1 MNEFKSVHEGQISI
15 FDIQVTKAAK
25 KTTEKPREIINK
37 VTPVKIEKN
46 VNPLEL
52 TELQQKF
59 LNEHSVMKNEN
70 LSRLIKY
77 CSGGFGIEL
86 IAPGGFKTIYVNKQG
101 IEEFKFDKRINVL
114 PMDQVL
120 YYKHELKINDL
131 QENGLKTIKEKYR
144 DLREIR
150 RKGDENIIVE
160 LEDKVI
166 SINPLGWI
174 LEFDNVQAIYSPNE
188 VIQEHNKELKI
199 FDIKQMQKSVKVG
212 DRVQAYRSKSEIIT
226 GVITREYGL
235 ANEILNISFK
245 RGEVGVAT
253 AIGRRQVIKILEVGV

>member
-1 MNEFKSVHEGQISI
+1 MDKYIAEGQISI

-25 KTTEKPREIINK
+25 KTTEKPREFINK

-46 VNPLEL
+46 VNPLKL

-59 LNEHSVMKNEN
+59 LDKNSVMKNEN

-77 CSGGFGIEL
+77 CSGGLGIEL

-101 IEEFKFDKRINVL
+101 IEEFEFYKRINVL

-120 YYKHELKINDL
+120 YYKHELKINEL
-131 QENGLKTIKEKYR
+131 QEDRLKTIKEKYE
-144 DLREIR
+144 DIKEIR

-160 LEDKVI
+160 AHGKVI
-166 SINPLGWI
+166 SINSKGWI
-174 LEFDNVQAIYSPNE
+174 LEFNNVQAIYSPKE
-188 VIQEHNKELKI
+188 VIQEQNKELKI

-212 DRVQAYRSKSEIIT
+212 DIVQAYLNKKEIVKGT
-226 GVITREYGL
+226 ITREYGL
-235 ANEILNISFK
+235 GNEILNISFK

-253 AIGRRQVIKILEVGV
+253 AIGRRQVIKILEVGA

>member
-1 MNEFKSVHEGQISI
+1 MDKYIAEGQISI
-15 FDIQVTKAAK
+15 FDIQATKATK
-25 KTTEKPREIINK
+25 KIPEKPRQIINK

-59 LNEHSVMKNEN
+59 LDKNSVIKNEN

-77 CSGGFGIEL
+77 CSGGLGIEL

-101 IEEFKFDKRINVL
+101 VEEFELDKRINVL

-120 YYKHELKINDL
+120 YYKKGLKINDL
-131 QENGLKTIKEKYR
+131 QENRLKIIKEKYKR
-144 DLREIR
+144 LKEIR

-160 LEDKVI
+160 AHGKVI
-166 SINPLGWI
+166 SINHIGWI
-174 LEFDNVQAIYSPNE
+174 LEFNNVQAIYSQNE
-188 VIQEHNKELKI
+188 VIQEQNEESEI
-199 FDIKQMQKSVKVG
+199 FDIKQMQKSVRVG
-212 DRVQAYRSKSEIIT
+212 DKVQAYRSKSEIIT
-226 GVITREYGL
+226 GVITREYGIG
-235 ANEILNISFK
+235 NEILNISFK
-245 RGEVGVAT
+245 RGEVGAST

>member
-1 MNEFKSVHEGQISI
+1 MNKYIAEGQISI

-25 KTTEKPREIINK
+25 KITEKPREFINK

-46 VNPLEL
+46 VNPLKL

-77 CSGGFGIEL
+77 YSGGLGIEL

-131 QENGLKTIKEKYR
+131 QENMLKTIKDKYK
-144 DLREIR
+144 DLKEIR

-160 LEDKVI
+160 VHGKVI
-166 SINPLGWI
+166 SINSKGWI
-174 LEFDNVQAIYSPNE
+174 LEFNNVQAIYSPNGI
-188 VIQEHNKELKI
+188 IQEQNEKSEAI
-199 FDIKQMQKSVKVG
+199 DIKQMQKSVKVG

-226 GVITREYGL
+226 GVITREYGIG
-235 ANEILNISFK
+235 NEILNISFK
-245 RGEVGVAT
+245 RGDVGVAT

>member
-1 MNEFKSVHEGQISI
+1 MNKYIAEGQISI

-25 KTTEKPREIINK
+25 KITEKPREFINK

-46 VNPLEL
+46 VNPLKL

-77 CSGGFGIEL
+77 YSGGLGIEL

-131 QENGLKTIKEKYR
+131 QENRLKTIKDKYK
-144 DLREIR
+144 DLKEIR

-160 LEDKVI
+160 VPRKVI
-166 SINPLGWI
+166 SINSLGWI
-174 LEFDNVQAIYSPNE
+174 LEFDDVQAIYSENE
-188 VIQEHNKELKI
+188 VIYEKNKELKI
-199 FDIKQMQKSVKVG
+199 FDIEQMQNGVKVG
-212 DRVQAYRSKSEIIT
+212 DRVQAYLNKKEIVKGT
-226 GVITREYGL
+226 ITREYGL
-235 ANEILNISFK
+235 GNEILNISFK

>member
-1 MNEFKSVHEGQISI
+1 MNKYIAEGQISI

-25 KTTEKPREIINK
+25 KITEKPKNVMETHEK
-37 VTPVKIEKN
+37 VTESIDLSTVLEKY
-46 VNPLEL
+46 
-52 TELQQKF
+52 KY
-59 LNEHSVMKNEN
+59 MDN
-70 LSRLIKY
+70 LSRIIKY
-77 CSGGFGIEL
+77 CGGSYGIEL

-120 YYKHELKINDL
+120 YYKHELKINEL
-131 QENGLKTIKEKYR
+131 QEDRLKTIKEKYR

-174 LEFDNVQAIYSPNE
+174 LEFNNVRAIYSQNE
-188 VIQEHNKELKI
+188 VIQEQNKESEAI
-199 FDIKQMQKSVKVG
+199 DIKQMQKSVKVG

-253 AIGRRQVIKILEVGV
+253 AIGRRQIIKILEVGA